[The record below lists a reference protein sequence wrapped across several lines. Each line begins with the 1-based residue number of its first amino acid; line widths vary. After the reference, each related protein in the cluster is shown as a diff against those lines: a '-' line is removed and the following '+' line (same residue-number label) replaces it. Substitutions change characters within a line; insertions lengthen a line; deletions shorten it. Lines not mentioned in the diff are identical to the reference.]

1 VQPDPIV
8 PMMSSRAS
16 TTHGHC
22 SSSATNH
29 EAERTRSGFAV
40 TLDVRVQEVEQFIVR
55 ALHTF
60 NQLEAASKWDALER
74 IVATLKE
81 GMGRDHLGALA
92 NDLSP
97 YACPTSDN
105 QWDSDWSINS

>member
-1 VQPDPIV
+1 
-8 PMMSSRAS
+8 MR
-16 TTHGHC
+16 
-22 SSSATNH
+22 
-29 EAERTRSGFAV
+29 
-40 TLDVRVQEVEQFIVR
+40 EVEQFIVH
-55 ALHTF
+55 ALRTF

-92 NDLSP
+92 NALSP